1 MSTYTKSRG
10 GSVGAGQD
18 KTYEFDAITI
28 PDSEEF
34 YRCKVENQT
43 SSYASSL
50 ELRGNAQTV
59 FGRAG
64 WGDWST
70 DKSGINWSKSGDAPK
85 VKTHNTSSTTRSW
98 TLKVTLE
105 TNAKTK
111 YDITVRNTTGGTVTA
126 NKASTWSGDTVT
138 LTVTPAANYRLASLS
153 VTRKSSG
160 AALTVTNNTF
170 VMQGGAVYVDATWA
184 QTAFAIT
191 KAANPSGAGT
201 VSGSSSA
208 VPGTS
213 VTVTQSQTTAQ
224 AAEYRFSGWSISTG
238 SITSGGVFTMPSS
251 AVTVTANYQRR
262 STGTLSSTNLTAGS
276 SVVMSITSYNSA
288 FSHKYRI
295 YKSGTNITTNW
306 VSVAAGTTSV
316 TVSIPR
322 DWCNYVT
329 TSTTATDLVCELQTY
344 TGSTQIGSTYTMYN
358 NLVLKVPTD
367 VVPTLANI
375 TPAVERTIG
384 GTTYYNVGDVYVQ
397 GHCGV
402 SITGITAT
410 GAYSST
416 ITGITVSLSGY
427 SGSSYTKTFTTFPAS
442 YTSGLLT
449 IAGSCLITVTATD
462 SRGRTDVKY
471 ADITVAGYTPPQGSL
486 SVWRVDSGGDDSDV
500 GEYAK
505 YSKTSSCTA
514 VGSNAI
520 QSVTLGIGGDTETIS
535 ADTGDILPVSRKQIN
550 LTQEYTVTMTIT
562 DRFETTTITAK
573 LPSAKFIIYVDKDGD
588 RIAFMKAANMPIPT
602 GKDSTLEI
610 SGDTQVYIGND
621 KLGDAAIHNV
631 ANNLTTTAAGNVL
644 DARQGKALNDKFTAK
659 EFIINAGSNKKIT
672 LANNSRIEVLTFGG
686 AAAVCGRFE
695 VFVSSTGAIVNSTP
709 TASSI
714 SVTKTTNE
722 MTIANGNSSVNT
734 VVKIIV
740 YDGSAT

>member
-126 NKASTWSGDTVT
+126 NKSSTWSGDTVT

-184 QTAFAIT
+184 QTSFAIT

-213 VTVTQSQTTAQ
+213 VTMTQTPASG
-224 AAEYRFSGWSISTG
+224 YYFNGWSISTG
-238 SITSGGVFTMPSS
+238 SISSGGVFTMPSS
-251 AVTVTANYQRR
+251 AVTVTANYIQL
-262 STGTLSSTNLTAGS
+262 STASINKTTLIGKETAVITITGS
-276 SVVMSITSYNSA
+276 NA
-288 FSHKYRI
+288 LSHAYRI
-295 YKSGTNITTNW
+295 YKSGNP
-306 VSVAAGTTSV
+306 
-316 TVSIPR
+316 SISTGWKLLQVGVKT
-322 DWCNYVT
+322 DTLTIDQDLSWANAL
-329 TSTTATDLVCELQTY
+329 TTATSVGGLQLELQSYYNSVLIGTTTY
-344 TGSTQIGSTYTMYN
+344 GNSLTYQ
-358 NLVLKVPTD
+358 VPNDAIPSVGT
-367 VVPTLANI
+367 I
-375 TPAVERTIG
+375 TTSIAHTIG
-384 GTTYYNVGDVYVQ
+384 GTTFADVGEYVQ
-397 GHCGV
+397 NHCGV
-402 SITGITAT
+402 SVATSASGIY
-410 GAYSST
+410 GST
-416 ITGITVSLSGY
+416 ISSLTVSINGY
-427 SGSSYTKTFTTFPAS
+427 SGSDYTKAYGS
-442 YTSGLLT
+442 GYTSGLLT
-449 IAGSCLITVTATD
+449 RAGTTTITVTAVD
-462 SRGRTDVKY
+462 SRGRTKSST
-471 ADITVAGYTPPQGSL
+471 ADITVAAYTPPQGSL

-505 YSKTSSCTA
+505 YSKTSSCTE
-514 VGSNAI
+514 VGTNAI
-520 QSVTLGIGGDTETIS
+520 QSVTLGVGGNTATIS
-535 ADTGDILPVSRKQIN
+535 TDTGDILPGSRRQMQ
-550 LTQEYTVTMTIT
+550 LTDEYTVTMTIT
-562 DRFETTTITAK
+562 DRFETTTITAR

-588 RIAFMKAANMPIPT
+588 RIAFMKAANQTIPS